1 MNQTQIFPT
10 PNFFLFPSKSL
21 PLLLH
26 HLLSSLS
33 TSPLPPS
40 ITYFSIHH
48 LSLHTSHQEYICQ
61 SYKKSLCLFIQWKF
75 LSLYFLWP
83 KNIWHL
89 YYHSS
94 LVVVPSLDKILHLLV
109 GSLLLIRIF
118 FLVPISSNPIHFY
131 FVGTFIPMFPF
142 PTYSYALYIL

>member
-1 MNQTQIFPT
+1 MLLTHLFLPPLQFVLSITSLLTLYCYLKNKNQIHISTMNQTQIFPT

-33 TSPLPPS
+33 TFPPPPS

-75 LSLYFLWP
+75 LSLYFL
-83 KNIWHL
+83 
-89 YYHSS
+89 
-94 LVVVPSLDKILHLLV
+94 
-109 GSLLLIRIF
+109 
-118 FLVPISSNPIHFY
+118 
-131 FVGTFIPMFPF
+131 
-142 PTYSYALYIL
+142 